1 MNEKDTNSAIKLSIV
16 YLAVSGII
24 CEGTG
29 RRPISFWL
37 WLVWTLLVIVYVLV
51 HDYIESVKRNYHEL
65 VKAVYQ
71 SEMRAAEEYKK
82 LRGEKNGNRNRRRDV

>member
-16 YLAVSGII
+16 YLAVSAII

-29 RRPISFWL
+29 RQPISFWL

-51 HDYIESVKRNYHEL
+51 HDYVLTLRDNYHKL

-71 SEMRAAEEYKK
+71 SEMRSVEEYKR
-82 LRGEKNGNRNRRRDV
+82 LRGEKE